1 MICPS
6 PIILLAILKCNLWKD
21 VMKTE
26 SIKFEQI
33 KRKWFLVDAN
43 DQLLG
48 RMASKIAKIIRGKH
62 KANFTPHMDCGDNV
76 VVINADKVIL
86 TGNKENSKEYW
97 RHTGYP
103 GGQKTV
109 SYKKMLE
116 TYPDRVINNAVK
128 GMLPHNKLGRKLLKH
143 LKVYKGDVH
152 PHAAQNPE
160 SLTIN

>member
-1 MICPS
+1 MRT
-6 PIILLAILKCNLWKD
+6 L
-21 VMKTE
+21 
-26 SIKFEQI
+26 SIKKNEI
-33 KRKWFLVDAN
+33 ETTWYIVDAE
-43 DQLLG
+43 DKTLG
-48 RMASKIAKIIRGKH
+48 RLASGIAQVLRGKN
-62 KANFTPHMDCGDNV
+62 KVNFTPHIDMSDFV
-76 VVINADKVIL
+76 VVINADKIIL

-152 PHAAQNPE
+152 PHEAQNPE
-160 SLTIN
+160 TLTIN